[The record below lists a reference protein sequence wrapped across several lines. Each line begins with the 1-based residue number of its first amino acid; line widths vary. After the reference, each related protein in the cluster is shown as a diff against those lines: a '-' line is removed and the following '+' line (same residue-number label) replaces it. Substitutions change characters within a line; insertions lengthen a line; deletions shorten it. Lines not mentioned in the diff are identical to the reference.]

1 MQHTRHAQSAS
12 CRNTDMNTDY
22 ASPIE
27 QLIDAV
33 IHYRSTAANVSPLLQ
48 SMAEEV
54 LSYNCSEKRVA
65 LLGGGTGLSTIVGG
79 NSQLAQWP
87 ENPNTG
93 LKQTFPLLDV
103 IVCTTDDGRST
114 GKLLKQLPMIGIGDI
129 RKLCLSMI
137 VPGRLQEIYR
147 LGMSER
153 RDLVHLIHAVFNHR
167 FSGETP
173 AAPALADPLLTAP
186 AQLRSACPEPLQ
198 KLLRELG
205 CFLANAGAMPSI
217 APHGHCLG
225 NLLLTASIFM
235 AAGACC
241 QRPPSITAIRRGIDR
256 IARAIGAPPGSL
268 HPATAAPGQLV
279 FRYAN
284 GVEVHGQSK
293 TSTARRGFPIERV
306 SIEFYNKPS
315 INTQAIRALR
325 AADLIILAP
334 GSLYTSSIPVL
345 LVPAIAD
352 AIRENRHALKILAAN
367 FWVEQGETDI
377 THADKRRG
385 FRVSE
390 LLEAYER
397 TVPGGRTG
405 LFHCVLSANLDH
417 IPGTILRNYAFEGKR
432 PLYLD
437 RARVEDLGVMP
448 VESGI
453 SSVEHMQASGFI
465 HHDPQKFSLAVRT
478 LLYAHSQS
486 PVGPPKTAPPP
497 LPHAYRPPKQPAVQR
512 GRNLLCDYWSSV
524 NAALDSCVFEPES
537 LRKTLLDLVWK
548 NRDIR
553 VEHAACIKRALVVS
567 GRDWARSTA
576 WDNVLGYYDPQD
588 DCCKFHSQ
596 LMDDPDL
603 LNSTM
608 LIVLG
613 EAVLGRYIEERS
625 WSAPDNDCCW
635 GSRCFEIKLLE
646 PSRRSCLL
654 SPQDL
659 HDYLLLAR
667 MVSHPRQAGRYRITL
682 NNDDGFIPPGLL
694 FGLMYAWYLDNACAP
709 VMENEM
715 AVLHLPESSL
725 IPHQVQEYRRKKA
738 LVDFFR
744 TKVFKNS
751 P

>member
-1 MQHTRHAQSAS
+1 
-12 CRNTDMNTDY
+12 MNSEY
-22 ASPIE
+22 ISPIE

-33 IHYRSTAANVSPLLQ
+33 ISCRYSSAPVAPVLQ

-54 LSYNCSEKRVA
+54 LSFDCAGKRVV
-65 LLGGGTGLSTIVGG
+65 LLGGGTGLSTVVGG

-93 LKQTFPLLDV
+93 LKQLFPLLDV

-137 VPGRLQEIYR
+137 VPGRLQETYR
-147 LGMSER
+147 IDRHAR
-153 RDLVHLIHAVFNHR
+153 RDLIGLIHALFNHR
-167 FSGETP
+167 FAEDTWD
-173 AAPALADPLLTAP
+173 APQIADPLLAAP
-186 AQLRSACPEPLQ
+186 EPLRRVCPEPLR
-198 KLLRELG
+198 KLLHELG
-205 CFLANAGAMPSI
+205 DFLAHSSTLPRI
-217 APHGHCLG
+217 APGGHCLG
-225 NLLLTASIFM
+225 NLLLTASIFI
-235 AAGACC
+235 AADACC
-241 QRPPSITAIRRGIDR
+241 ERPPSITALRRGIDR
-256 IARAIGAPPGSL
+256 IAHAIGAPPGSL

-293 TSTARRGFPIERV
+293 TSTAQRGFPIERV
-306 SIEFYNKPS
+306 CIEFYKKPS
-315 INTQAIRALR
+315 INAGAIRALR
-325 AADLIILAP
+325 TADLIILAP

-367 FWVEQGETDI
+367 FWVEEGETDI
-377 THADKRRG
+377 THSDKRRG

-390 LLEAYER
+390 LLDAYER
-397 TVPGGRTG
+397 NITGGRSG

-437 RARVEDLGVMP
+437 RPRVEDMGIIP
-448 VESGI
+448 VEAGI
-453 SSVEHMQASGFI
+453 SSIEHLKLSGFI

-478 LLYAHSQS
+478 LLYAHSQA
-486 PVGPPKTAPPP
+486 PVN
-497 LPHAYRPPKQPAVQR
+497 LPRPSAHSSEPVFKPAVLR
-512 GRNLLCDYWSSV
+512 GRHLLCEYWSAV
-524 NAALDSCVFEPES
+524 NAALASCVFEPAY
-537 LRKTLLDLVWK
+537 LRDTLLELVWK

-553 VEHAACIKRALVVS
+553 PEHVACIS
-567 GRDWARSTA
+567 GLRVIDARNWDRSTA
-576 WDNVLGYYDPQD
+576 WDNVLGYFDPQD
-588 DCCKFHSQ
+588 SCCKIHSQ
-596 LMDDPDL
+596 LLADPGR
-603 LNSTM
+603 LNSNL

-613 EAVLGRYIEERS
+613 ESILGRYIQDRKLIE
-625 WSAPDNDCCW
+625 PDDECW
-635 GSRCFEIKLLE
+635 GSRCFEITLLE
-646 PSRRSCLL
+646 PSRRTCLL

-659 HDYLLLAR
+659 HDYLILAR
-667 MVSHPRQAGRYRITL
+667 MVAHPHTPGMYKITL
-682 NNDDGFIPPGLL
+682 NDDDGFIPPGLL
-694 FGLMYAWYLDNACAP
+694 FGLMYAWYLDNTYAP

-715 AVLHLPESSL
+715 SVLHLPEKTL

-744 TKVFKNS
+744 TRVFKNGTCGS
-751 P
+751 A

>member
-1 MQHTRHAQSAS
+1 MH
-12 CRNTDMNTDY
+12 TDY
-22 ASPIE
+22 ISPIE

-33 IHYRSTAANVSPLLQ
+33 IHCRYNTAPVTPALQ

-54 LSYNCSEKRVA
+54 LSFDCDEKRVV
-65 LLGGGTGLSTIVGG
+65 LLGGGTGLSTVVGG
-79 NSQLAQWP
+79 NSQLAHWP

-93 LKQTFPLLDV
+93 LKQVFPRLNV
-103 IVCTTDDGRST
+103 VVCTTDDGRST

-137 VPGRLQEIYR
+137 VPGRLQKTYR
-147 LGMSER
+147 IDRNQR
-153 RDLVHLIHAVFNHR
+153 RDLLHLIHAVFNHR
-167 FSGETP
+167 FTENTTDAPEISNP
-173 AAPALADPLLTAP
+173 LLAAPEA
-186 AQLRSACPEPLQ
+186 LRSACPPQLNAV
-198 KLLRELG
+198 LMELG
-205 CFLANAGAMPSI
+205 SVLSDCRALPRI
-217 APHGHCLG
+217 EPDGHCLG
-225 NLLLTASIFM
+225 NLLLTAAIFT
-235 AAGACC
+235 APGADCG
-241 QRPPSITAIRRGIDR
+241 RPPSIRAIRHGIDR

-306 SIEFYNKPS
+306 AIEFYNKPS
-315 INTQAIRALR
+315 INAEAIRALR
-325 AADLIILAP
+325 AADMIILAP

-345 LVPAIAD
+345 LVPAIAG
-352 AIRENRHALKILAAN
+352 AIRDNRHALKILAAN
-367 FWVEQGETDI
+367 FWVEEGETDI
-377 THADKRRG
+377 THTDKRRG

-390 LLEAYER
+390 LLDAYDR
-397 TVPGGRTG
+397 NVSGGHTG

-417 IPGTILRNYAFEGKR
+417 IPGSILRNYALEGKR

-437 RARVEDLGVMP
+437 RDRVEDKNVIP

-453 SSVEHMQASGFI
+453 SSVEHLQASGFI

-486 PVGPPKTAPPP
+486 PVN
-497 LPHAYRPPKQPAVQR
+497 PPKQDAHDNNAARQTVVLR
-512 GRNLLCDYWSSV
+512 GRHLLCDYWSSV
-524 NAALDSCVFEPES
+524 NAALEACVFEPET
-537 LRKTLLDLVWK
+537 LHLTLLDLIWK

-553 VEHAACIKRALVVS
+553 IEHLTGFKRARVLD
-567 GRDWARSTA
+567 GHEWDRSTA
-576 WDNVLGYYDPQD
+576 WDNVLGYFDPQD
-588 DCCKFHSQ
+588 SCCTFHSQ
-596 LMDDPDL
+596 LLNDSAL
-603 LNSTM
+603 LNSNM

-613 EAVLGRYIEERS
+613 ESILGRYIDQRS
-625 WSAPDNDCCW
+625 WIQSDDECCW

-646 PSRRSCLL
+646 PRQRTCLL
-654 SPQDL
+654 SPEDL
-659 HDYLLLAR
+659 HEYLLLAR
-667 MVSHPRQAGRYRITL
+667 MIAHPRKQDIYRITL

-694 FGLMYAWYLDNACAP
+694 FGLMYAWYLDNTYAP

-715 AVLHLPESSL
+715 AILHLPESTL

-744 TKVFKNS
+744 TKIFKNGTGT
-751 P
+751 PK